1 MLRAMSLSS
10 ILIFSAA
17 TAAGVVNRRARAR
30 RSISFARRLRVLLGM
45 SIAIGTLTAP
55 VVAADRAW
63 EDCAQK
69 ADRDRSIRGCSRF
82 LARGD
87 AESASKRAAAYNN
100 RGSAYLFQK
109 DDYDHAI
116 ADLDEVIRLNPKH
129 ADSYIGRAV
138 AYGKKSNYDR
148 AIVDLNEA
156 IRLDLKSANAIA
168 YFDRVLQ
175 LFSEIASERDHDEEI
190 RRNPTQFAIYIF
202 RGLAY
207 LKKKNFN
214 YAIADF
220 SQAILRNSKLV
231 PAYFFRASAHLGNDD
246 PIRAR
251 ADLETALALD
261 PRNQLVK
268 ELLLEV
274 LPAKAPV
281 VTPTPTIVSPSASA
295 PAPQQSSTSYS
306 CAGSRRVALV
316 VGNAAYPGAA
326 LLANPANDAEDVA
339 DLLQQKLYFR
349 VILAKDATFAAF
361 SQKIGEFAEAA
372 EGAEVALFYYAGHGM
387 QFQQTNYLLPI
398 DSRLANEYEA
408 MHNNVS
414 AQDVVTMLESRAKFT
429 LVLLDACRNNPIE
442 EDFRRRMSVA
452 SRDYGAARGLA
463 PMTTRGGET
472 LVVFATRPNERAA
485 DGSGRNSP
493 FTRAFLEHIATPGKD
508 VELVLRD
515 VTARVRELT
524 GGRQASQRLTELQ
537 HGLILL
543 PAR

>member
-17 TAAGVVNRRARAR
+17 TAGRFTNPRAMRR
-30 RSISFARRLRVLLGM
+30 RSIGFARRLRVLLWM
-45 SIAIGTLTAP
+45 SIAIAILSAP
-55 VVAADRAW
+55 ALAEDNAW
-63 EDCAQK
+63 EDCQQDT
-69 ADRDRSIRGCSRF
+69 DRDRSIRGCTRF

-116 ADLDEVIRLNPKH
+116 ADFDEAIRLDPKH
-129 ADSYIGRAV
+129 ADSDLGRAF
-138 AYGKKSNYDR
+138 AYRAFAHGKKRNYDR
-148 AIVDLNEA
+148 AIVDLDEA
-156 IRLDLKSANAIA
+156 FRLELRSAKEFVRPMDIV
-168 YFDRVLQ
+168 RG
-175 LFSEIASERDHDEEI
+175 FSQIASESDPNEEI
-190 RRNPTQFAIYIF
+190 RRNPKQFGAYIF
-202 RGLAY
+202 SGLAY

-220 SQAILRNSKLV
+220 SEAILRNSKLI
-231 PAYFFRASAHLGNDD
+231 PAYFFRAFTHMENNDST
-246 PIRAR
+246 RAQ
-251 ADLETALALD
+251 ADLEAALALD

-268 ELLLEV
+268 ELLLAV
-274 LPAKAPV
+274 LADKAPV
-281 VTPTPTIVSPSASA
+281 VTATPTIVSPSASV
-295 PAPQQSSTSYS
+295 PKPQQSSTSSS
-306 CAGSRRVALV
+306 CAGSKRVALV

-339 DLLQQKLYFR
+339 DLLQRKLCFR
-349 VILAKDATFAAF
+349 VILAKDATLAAF
-361 SQKIGEFAEAA
+361 SRKIGEFAEAA

-414 AQDVVTMLESRAKFT
+414 AQDVVAMLEQRARFT

-442 EDFRRRMSVA
+442 DDFRRRMSVA
-452 SRDYGAARGLA
+452 SRDYGTARGLA

-508 VELVLRD
+508 WSWCCA
-515 VTARVRELT
+515 T
-524 GGRQASQRLTELQ
+524 
-537 HGLILL
+537 
-543 PAR
+543 